1 MVEQAHRLFVDEVTL
16 TEARN
21 LSPWFERAVS
31 DERPVRIVRSGR
43 DHALL
48 VSASLVHR
56 LLASYQFTILAETDP
71 DYAFSFNIIELDI
84 RATGPTKERAR
95 INLIA
100 LVQDYV
106 REYIEQFGF
115 YRRIPEFAVQEP
127 YVRRLSLARDDTE
140 LTAMLFEGDPAY
152 D

>member
-1 MVEQAHRLFVDEVTL
+1 MVEQAHRLFVEEVTL

-21 LSPWFERAVS
+21 LSPWFDRAVS
-31 DERPVRIVRSGR
+31 EERPVRIVRARR
-43 DHALL
+43 DHGLL

-56 LLASYQFTILAETDP
+56 LLASYQFTILSETEP
-71 DYAFSFNIIELDI
+71 DYAFSFTILELDI
-84 RATGPTKERAR
+84 HATGPTKERAR
-95 INLIA
+95 GNLVA
-100 LVQDYV
+100 LVRDYV

-127 YVRRLSLARDDTE
+127 YIRRLSLARDDAE